1 MDGKKARNAPSLQ
14 ENATIRILAYI
25 ILTDIEKNING
36 SILYW
41 TMAYETTDCSN
52 KGQFVISFR
61 WVDKSFDIYEDFIEI
76 YNVDNIKADY
86 LVKVMQKTF

>member
-1 MDGKKARNAPSLQ
+1 
-14 ENATIRILAYI
+14 
-25 ILTDIEKNING
+25 
-36 SILYW
+36 
-41 TMAYETTDCSN
+41 MAYETTDCSN
-52 KGQFVISFR
+52 KGQFVISSR